1 MNFKAKLEDLAV
13 KLKEQ
18 EANAPIMGM
27 GEFIPACRRR
37 IAELVGASLTK
48 SLDPQSIPIDKVR
61 LLMDNN
67 DMKKPMAL
75 FDVPGVVLQKYL
87 CSMSIGKT
95 ELRVKTLL
103 PGREYTT
110 GYHRQETGGDKQ

>member
-1 MNFKAKLEDLAV
+1 MNLKAKLEDLAV

-48 SLDPQSIPIDKVR
+48 SIDPQPIPLDKVR

-67 DMKKPMAL
+67 DMKKPMAM
-75 FDVPGVVLQKYL
+75 FDVPGVVPHRFL
-87 CSMSIGKT
+87 CSMNIGKT
-95 ELRVKTLL
+95 ELCVETLRSIFKVE
-103 PGREYTT
+103 PVED
-110 GYHRQETGGDKQ
+110 DK